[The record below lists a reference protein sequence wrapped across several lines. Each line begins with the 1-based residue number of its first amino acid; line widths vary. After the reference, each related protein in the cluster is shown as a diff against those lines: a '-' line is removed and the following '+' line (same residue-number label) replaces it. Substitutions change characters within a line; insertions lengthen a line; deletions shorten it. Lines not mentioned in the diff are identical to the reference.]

1 MNDNTNAI
9 SQIRSF
15 NRFYTKVLGLLDQ
28 HILDSEYSLTEV
40 RVLHEIS
47 KTNKCTA
54 IALGNQLEIDRSY
67 MSRIIKH
74 LDKGELITKVQSNQ
88 DNRVYYIALT
98 EKGSN
103 IIDELNRKS
112 DEQIAK
118 LFEHLGHE
126 ELSKVLESMDII
138 KNRISEELYP
148 IIIRNFVEDDIEHL
162 ILRHQI
168 LYPAEYG
175 LSSAFANDVNMVIHK
190 FVGNF
195 DANKECI
202 LIAEVDGQRLG
213 SIAIA
218 KSDDKMAQL
227 RFFLLEPEARGKGI
241 GKKLIEN
248 ALEFCREKGY
258 THIFLETISKLKT
271 ARHIYKSKGF
281 RITHTHENPAWGKDV
296 IEERW
301 DMDL

>member
-1 MNDNTNAI
+1 MNDNSNAI

-28 HILDSEYSLTEV
+28 HILDSEYSLTEC

-54 IALGNQLEIDRSY
+54 IALGNQLDIDRGY

-74 LDKGELITKVQSNQ
+74 LEKRELIAKVQSNQ

-98 EKGSN
+98 ERGSDA
-103 IIDELNRKS
+103 IEELNKKS

-118 LFEHLGHE
+118 IFEHLGHE
-126 ELSKVLESMDII
+126 ELSKVLESMNVI
-138 KNRISEELYP
+138 KSRISEKLYP
-148 IIIRNFVEDDIEHL
+148 ITIRNFVEDDIEHL
-162 ILRHQI
+162 ILRHQV

-175 LSSAFANDVNMVIHK
+175 LSSTFVKDVNVVIHK
-190 FVGNF
+190 FVEHF
-195 DANKECI
+195 DINKECM
-202 LIAEVDGQRLG
+202 LIAEMDGQRLG

-218 KSDDKMAQL
+218 KSDDKIAQL

-241 GKKLIEN
+241 GKKLVEKV
-248 ALEFCREKGY
+248 LEFCREKGY
-258 THIFLETISKLKT
+258 THIFLETISKLET
-271 ARHIYKSKGF
+271 ARYIYKSKGF
-281 RITHTHENPAWGKDV
+281 KITHTHENPAWGKDV
-296 IEERW
+296 IEEQW

>member
-1 MNDNTNAI
+1 MNDNLDAI

-28 HILDSEYSLTEV
+28 YILDSGYSLTEI

-47 KTNKCTA
+47 KTNQCTA
-54 IALGNQLEIDRSY
+54 IVLGNQLEIDRSY

-74 LDKGELITKVQSNQ
+74 LEKDELITKVQSNK
-88 DNRVYYIALT
+88 DNRVYYIALA
-98 EKGSN
+98 EKGSA
-103 IIDELNRKS
+103 IIEELNKKS
-112 DEQIAK
+112 NEQIAK

-126 ELSKVLESMDII
+126 ELSRVLEAMNMI
-138 KNRISEELYP
+138 KNKISESLYP
-148 IIIRNFVEDDIEHL
+148 IIIRDFIQEDIDYL
-162 ILRHQI
+162 ISQHQM

-175 LSSAFANDVNMVIHK
+175 LSSDFVNNVNIVIGQ
-190 FVGNF
+190 FVEHF
-195 DANKECI
+195 DPSNECI
-202 LIAEVDGQRLG
+202 FIAEVNGRRLG
-213 SIAIA
+213 SIAVA
-218 KSDDKMAQL
+218 KSDDKTAQL

-258 THIFLETISKLKT
+258 AHIFLKTISKLKT

-281 RITHTHENPAWGKDV
+281 QITQVQERPAWGKDV
-296 IEERW
+296 VDERW

>member
-1 MNDNTNAI
+1 MNDESNTI

-15 NRFYTKVLGLLDQ
+15 NRFYTNVLGLLDQ

-40 RVLHEIS
+40 RVLHEIC
-47 KTNKCTA
+47 KTNQCTA
-54 IALGNQLEIDRSY
+54 IVLGNQLEIDRSY

-74 LDKGELITKVQSNQ
+74 LEKGELITKLQSKQ

-98 EKGSN
+98 EKGLG
-103 IIDELNRKS
+103 IIVELNKKS
-112 DEQIAK
+112 DEQISQ
-118 LFEHLGHE
+118 LFKHLGQE
-126 ELSKVLESMDII
+126 ELSKVLEAMSVI
-138 KNRISEELYP
+138 KKRVSESLYP
-148 IIIRNFVEDDIEHL
+148 ITIRNFVKDDIEYL

-168 LYPAEYG
+168 LYPSEYD
-175 LSSAFANDVNMVIHK
+175 LSSVFVNNVNTVIHQ
-190 FVGNF
+190 FIEHF
-195 DANKECI
+195 DASKECI

-218 KSDDKMAQL
+218 KSDTKTAQL

-258 THIFLETISKLKT
+258 THIFLETISRLKT
-271 ARHIYKSKGF
+271 ARYIYKSKGF
-281 RITHTHENPAWGKDV
+281 KITHTHENPAWGKDV

-301 DMDL
+301 DLDL

>member
-1 MNDNTNAI
+1 MNVNSNAI

-28 HILDSEYSLTEV
+28 YILDSEYSLTEV

-47 KTNKCTA
+47 KTNRCTA

-67 MSRIIKH
+67 MSRIVKH
-74 LDKGELITKVQSNQ
+74 LEKEKLVTKVQSRE

-98 EKGSN
+98 ERGSDV
-103 IIDELNRKS
+103 IEELNRKS

-126 ELSKVLESMDII
+126 ELSKVLESMDVI
-138 KNRISEELYP
+138 KSRISENLYP
-148 IIIRNFVEDDIEHL
+148 ITIRDFVEDDIEYL
-162 ILRHQI
+162 VLKHQI

-175 LSSAFANDVNMVIHK
+175 LSSAFADDVNIIIHK
-190 FVGNF
+190 FSDHF
-195 DANKECI
+195 DRNKECI
-202 LIAEVDGQRLG
+202 LIAEFGGQRLG

-218 KSDDKMAQL
+218 KSDDKTAQL

-241 GKKLIEN
+241 GKKLVEN
-248 ALEFCREKGY
+248 ALEFSRKKGY
-258 THIFLETISKLKT
+258 KHIFLETISKLET

-281 RITHTHENPAWGKDV
+281 KITHTHKKPEWGKDV
-296 IEERW
+296 MEERW